1 MGEWVTAFETTFG
14 TDQMWAELTKAGALI
29 GLVVVFA
36 FGYKVIRRLIGGAS
50 KGKAKI

>member
-1 MGEWVTAFETTFG
+1 MGDWVKAFETTFG
-14 TDQMWAELTKAGALI
+14 TDQMWTELTKAGALI

-36 FGYKVIRRLIGGAS
+36 FGYRVVRRLVGGAS

>member
-1 MGEWVTAFETTFG
+1 MGDWVTAFETTFG
-14 TDQMWAELTKAGALI
+14 TDQMWTELTKAGALV

-36 FGYKVIRRLIGGAS
+36 FGYRVVRRLVGGAS